1 MEVILKQ
8 DVKNLGYKDDVVKVK
23 PGYGR
28 NFLIPKN
35 LAEMATGASKKMLT
49 ETVKQRAFK
58 EQKVKAAAEASA
70 AKLKDLVVKV
80 GAKVGE
86 SGKIFGSVTT
96 VQVADSLKKL
106 GYDVDRKNITM
117 NEEAI
122 KTVGTYTA
130 NVRFHKEVV
139 GTVTFAVYVPT
150 VLMASS

>member
-35 LAEMATGASKKMLT
+35 MAALATVSSKKVLS

-58 EQKVKAAAEASA
+58 EQKIKAAAESTA

-86 SGKIFGSVTT
+86 SGKIFGSVTS
-96 VQVADSLKKL
+96 VQLADAIKKL
-106 GYDVDRKNITM
+106 GYEVDRKNITLS
-117 NEEAI
+117 EDGVKA
-122 KTVGTYTA
+122 VGTYTA
-130 NVRFHKEVV
+130 EVRFHKEVT
-139 GTVTFAVYVPT
+139 GTLTFEVVQE
-150 VLMASS
+150 

>member
-1 MEVILKQ
+1 MEVILKT
-8 DVKNLGYKDDVVKVK
+8 DVKNLGYKDDVVNVK

-35 LAEMATGASKKMLT
+35 LASMATVASKKMLT

-58 EQKVKAAAEASA
+58 EQKVKAAAETSA

-86 SGKIFGSVTT
+86 SGKIFGSVTS
-96 VQVADSLKKL
+96 VQLADALKKL

-117 NEEAI
+117 SDDV

-130 NVRFHKEVV
+130 DVRFHKEVV
-139 GTVTFAVYVPT
+139 GTVTFEVVQE
-150 VLMASS
+150 

>member
-8 DVKNLGYKDDVVKVK
+8 DVKNLGYKDDVVNVK

-28 NFLIPKN
+28 NFLIPKGI
-35 LAEMATGASKKMLT
+35 AAMATGSAKKMLT

-58 EQKVKAAAEASA
+58 EQKIKTAAESTA
-70 AKLKDLVVKV
+70 AKLKDMIVKV

-96 VQVADSLKKL
+96 VQLADAIKKL

-117 NEEAI
+117 TEESI
-122 KTVGTYTA
+122 KTIGTYSA
-130 NVRFHKEVV
+130 EVRFHKEVT
-139 GTVTFAVYVPT
+139 GTVTFEVVQE
-150 VLMASS
+150 

>member
-8 DVKNLGYKDDVVKVK
+8 DVKNLGYKDDVVNVK

-35 LAEMATGASKKMLT
+35 MAEMATVSTKKMLT

-58 EQKVKAAAEASA
+58 EQKVKAAAETTA
-70 AKLKDLVVKV
+70 AKLKDMIVKV

-86 SGKIFGSVTT
+86 SGKIFGSVTS
-96 VQVADSLKKL
+96 VQVADAIKKL
-106 GYDVDRKNITM
+106 GFDVDRKNITF
-117 NEEAI
+117 ADDV

-130 NVRFHKEVV
+130 DVRFHKDVV
-139 GTVTFAVYVPT
+139 GTISFEVVQE
-150 VLMASS
+150 

>member
-8 DVKNLGYKDDVVKVK
+8 DVKTLGYKDDVVKVK
-23 PGYGR
+23 AGYGR
-28 NFLIPKN
+28 NFLIPNN
-35 LAEMATGASKKMLT
+35 LAEMATVSSKKMLT

-96 VQVADSLKKL
+96 VQVADAMKKL

-130 NVRFHKEVV
+130 NIRFHKEVIA
-139 GTVTFAVYVPT
+139 TVTFEVVQE
-150 VLMASS
+150 

>member
-8 DVKNLGYKDDVVKVK
+8 DVKNLGYKDEVVNVR

-35 LAEMATGASKKMLT
+35 LAEIATTSSKKVLA

-58 EQKVKAAAEASA
+58 EAKIKAAAEATVG
-70 AKLKDLVVKV
+70 KLKDMIVKV

-96 VQVADSLKKL
+96 VQLADAIKKL
-106 GYDVDRKNITM
+106 GYEVDRKNITM
-117 NEEAI
+117 NEDSI

-130 NVRFHKEVV
+130 DIRFHKDVT
-139 GTVTFAVYVPT
+139 GTVTFEVVQE
-150 VLMASS
+150 

>member
-8 DVKNLGYKDDVVKVK
+8 DVKNLGYKDDVVNVK

-28 NFLIPKN
+28 NFLLPKN
-35 LAEMATGASKKMLT
+35 LAQMATVASKKMLT

-58 EQKVKAAAEASA
+58 EQKVKAAAETSA

-86 SGKIFGSVTT
+86 SGKIFGSVTS
-96 VQVADSLKKL
+96 VQLADALKKL

-117 NEEAI
+117 SDDV

-130 NVRFHKEVV
+130 DVRFHKEVV
-139 GTVTFAVYVPT
+139 GIVTFEVVQE
-150 VLMASS
+150 

>member
-8 DVKNLGYKDDVVKVK
+8 DVKNLGYKDDVVSVR

-35 LAEMATGASKKMLT
+35 LAEMATVSTKKMLT

-58 EQKVKAAAEASA
+58 EQKVKTAAETTA
-70 AKLKDLVVKV
+70 AKLKDMIVKV

-86 SGKIFGSVTT
+86 SGKIFGSVTS
-96 VQVADSLKKL
+96 VQLADAIKKL

-117 NEEAI
+117 SEEGV
-122 KTVGTYTA
+122 KSVGTYTA
-130 NVRFHKEVV
+130 EVRFHKEVI
-139 GTVTFAVYVPT
+139 GTVTFEVVQE
-150 VLMASS
+150 